1 MTQILHIDSSIF
13 STGGVSAQLAAR
25 FVETLREADPRLQVT
40 HRDLGRDP
48 VPHLDA
54 TRLTALSTPEAER
67 TPEQQA
73 MVDEAD
79 ALIAELQRTDLVVL
93 GVPMYNFQVP
103 TQLKAW
109 FDHVA
114 RAGVTFRYTANG
126 PEGLLKGKRAVVFA
140 SRGGQHVGQPTDTV
154 TPWLRTILGF
164 VGIDDVE
171 FVYAEGLNMGDDA
184 RETGL
189 DAAAARLAAV
199 AAALPRA
206 A

>member
-54 TRLTALSTPEAER
+54 TRLTALSTPAAER